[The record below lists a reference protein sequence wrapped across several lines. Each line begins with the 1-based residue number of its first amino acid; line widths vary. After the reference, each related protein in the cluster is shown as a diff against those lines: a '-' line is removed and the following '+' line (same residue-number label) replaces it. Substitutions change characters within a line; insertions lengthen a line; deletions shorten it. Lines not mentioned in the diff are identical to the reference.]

1 MQSRHYFTQL
11 ERLANFPAFGFLTG
25 RGCSDLTYAVQ
36 VPIEEALGQRRD
48 LCGGLTLKS
57 VLTYTQE
64 SGDVLGPLVWR
75 TPFLRQMH
83 RAFRV
88 RHEPSDAVHSSCGL
102 PGGDGHSCVGMI
114 LLDFSFHLYM
124 QHFQPGINELSFV
137 DSLQLISTCPGGLT
151 AGVGTLETWADL
163 FRLRIDSRKTQYWA
177 LKSQHRQLLLSF
189 GLPVVECTSDLG
201 ATMQY
206 SAKHL
211 NRPFQQRILQPL
223 LFWTKLRKLS
233 LSPWFKLLAI
243 KVALLP
249 RALHA
254 SCSVFL
260 GDSWFVKLR
269 TQVMRATRVSRA
281 GANPILRAAF
291 MFGAD
296 ADPGFHDAWNSF
308 GMFLHYYQTNFE
320 IREIWTRFV
329 QTPGA
334 RRAHGTF
341 AKLLKLY
348 RNLSWSLPTAH
359 TLQMGPNFH
368 VDLSWIDLKVAKQLL
383 TYY

>member
-1 MQSRHYFTQL
+1 MQKAKNAFEPANYRLVVLFSIWYRLWSSMQSRHYFTQL

-223 LFWTKLRKLS
+223 PFWTKLRKLS

-281 GANPILRAAF
+281 GANPIFCERPSCLVLMWILVFMMLGTLLGCFFTTTRPTLRSGRYGHVLF
-291 MFGAD
+291 KPLVPD
-296 ADPGFHDAWNSF
+296 EH
-308 GMFLHYYQTNFE
+308 
-320 IREIWTRFV
+320 
-329 QTPGA
+329 
-334 RRAHGTF
+334 
-341 AKLLKLY
+341 
-348 RNLSWSLPTAH
+348 
-359 TLQMGPNFH
+359 MGP
-368 VDLSWIDLKVAKQLL
+368 LQSC
-383 TYY
+383 

>member
-1 MQSRHYFTQL
+1 MF
-11 ERLANFPAFGFLTG
+11 LARWF
-25 RGCSDLTYAVQ
+25 
-36 VPIEEALGQRRD
+36 
-48 LCGGLTLKS
+48 GGLLSSVKCTVLFGCDMNPVTQCILPVVYPEEMDIAVWAWSSWTLVS
-57 VLTYTQE
+57 
-64 SGDVLGPLVWR
+64 
-75 TPFLRQMH
+75 
-83 RAFRV
+83 
-88 RHEPSDAVHSSCGL
+88 
-102 PGGDGHSCVGMI
+102 
-114 LLDFSFHLYM
+114 
-124 QHFQPGINELSFV
+124 
-137 DSLQLISTCPGGLT
+137 ISTCSTSNPGSTNSLSLI
-151 AGVGTLETWADL
+151 AFSSYPHALVDSQLALATLETWADL

-223 LFWTKLRKLS
+223 PFWTKLRKLS

-281 GANPILRAAF
+281 GANPIFCERPSCLVLMWILVFMMLGTLLGCFFTTTRPTLRSGRYGHVLF
-291 MFGAD
+291 KPLVPD
-296 ADPGFHDAWNSF
+296 EH
-308 GMFLHYYQTNFE
+308 
-320 IREIWTRFV
+320 
-329 QTPGA
+329 
-334 RRAHGTF
+334 
-341 AKLLKLY
+341 
-348 RNLSWSLPTAH
+348 
-359 TLQMGPNFH
+359 MGPLQSCWSCTGIWAGAYPLLILCKWGLTFTWTFLGLTWKWQNSCSPITESRWWLHLWRKGKTIMTH
-368 VDLSWIDLKVAKQLL
+368 VASTSRPLSFTWKASTMRLL
-383 TYY
+383 SC